1 MQTKDFNS
9 ENNFFQGQ
17 KKRKIL
23 PIICDDDTNKGI
35 CPISKEDC
43 PGDCIY
49 SDVME
54 NVNLGIIIFDILNK
68 RVEFQNKFAASIF
81 KDTIEKKDFN
91 NLFALLIPD
100 QDNIKVQ
107 HSSYNTNPL
116 KYNDRIL
123 GYTNYK
129 ISNRFI
135 LTLILD
141 ITDGTLVLMPAKL
154 TLIAIFKAS

>member
-1 MQTKDFNS
+1 MM
-9 ENNFFQGQ
+9 
-17 KKRKIL
+17 I
-23 PIICDDDTNKGI
+23 PIKGI

-54 NVNLGIIIFDILNK
+54 NVNLGIIIFDIQNK

-100 QDNIKVQ
+100 PDNIK
-107 HSSYNTNPL
+107 SSA
-116 KYNDRIL
+116 
-123 GYTNYK
+123 
-129 ISNRFI
+129 FI
-135 LTLILD
+135 I
-141 ITDGTLVLMPAKL
+141 
-154 TLIAIFKAS
+154 